1 MKSIIENHM
10 NNEEKLIKELFDM
23 MSDKTSHFPD
33 NQMIKQGGEKSPMEP
48 YHPKLA
54 CINVDISE
62 RGYGTRVTT
71 LIMVTSDNNV
81 TFIEKSTFP
90 HDETMHKFKF

>member
-1 MKSIIENHM
+1 M

-81 TFIEKSTFP
+81 TFIEKNTLTN
-90 HDETMHKFKF
+90 DEKLHTFKF